1 MAADISQYV
10 EFLFQCLA
18 AMSAFNTPFPTTDT
32 SDALPLAGVRVCDLS
47 QGVAGPY
54 CGLLL
59 AQQGAEVIKVEPPGG
74 DWLRHLG
81 IQADGQGPHYW
92 YLNRGKDVRVLDL
105 RSPGG
110 RSAATELALA
120 CDITLSN
127 FRPGVL
133 QRMGLD
139 AATLRAIQPELIH
152 CSISGFGS
160 EGPLA
165 QRPAVDGVL
174 QALAGWMDINRRPD
188 GTPATFPYF
197 PIDMLAGL
205 YAFQLVQSALI
216 RRWRYGRGGAHDVS
230 LLQAATAFLGPRLF
244 EHACEHGKPRDLF
257 SAPNGAFRTRD
268 GWYLVAVTTQAQFGL
283 VCQALNCPELAEDA
297 RFADRDAR
305 IRNRQIL
312 EALLA
317 QRLAQWDTATCD
329 AAFIRAGALGAP
341 VLNLQQLLDHPQLA
355 VLGGTQHHAT
365 AWGELPV
372 ATTPGEAATRTS

>member
-1 MAADISQYV
+1 MSVSSSFPIS
-10 EFLFQCLA
+10 
-18 AMSAFNTPFPTTDT
+18 SSPDDN
-32 SDALPLAGVRVCDLS
+32 LPLAGVRVCDLS

-92 YLNRGKDVRVLDL
+92 YMNRGKHVRTLDL
-105 RSPGG
+105 RSPEG
-110 RSAATELALA
+110 RSAATELALS

-139 AATLRAIQPELIH
+139 AETLRKSKPELIH
-152 CSISGFGS
+152 CSISGFGN

-188 GTPATFPYF
+188 GAPATFPYF

-205 YAFQLVQSALI
+205 YAFQVLQSALI
-216 RRWRYGRGGAHDVS
+216 RRWRYGRGGTHDVS
-230 LLQAATAFLGPRLF
+230 LLQAATAFLGSRLF
-244 EHACEHGKPRDLF
+244 EHVCEHGQPRDLF

-283 VCQALNCPELAEDA
+283 VCQALGVPELAEDA
-297 RFADRDAR
+297 RFASRDLR
-305 IRNRQIL
+305 IQNRQEL
-312 EALLA
+312 ERLLA
-317 QRLAQWDTATCD
+317 QRIAQWDTATCD
-329 AAFIRAGALGAP
+329 AAFTEAGALGAP
-341 VLNLQQLLDHPQLA
+341 VLTLQELLDHPQLTM
-355 VLGGTQHHAT
+355 VDGLRHYAT

-372 ATTPGEAATRTS
+372 ATTPGEPTGFASSQPV